1 MGYES
6 ILFLVTSIVEW
17 IFGFFSK
24 HKMKMNTS
32 LIPYQNLLI
41 GVIVAI
47 IEWIITKD
55 FKEAVMLSGL
65 FAGGV
70 YDLVH
75 NVSEMPWYKKL
86 GNKAKG

>member
-1 MGYES
+1 MMNYEN
-6 ILFLVTSIVEW
+6 ILFLVTVVVQW
-17 IFGFFSK
+17 IFGLISK
-24 HKMKMNTS
+24 HKMKMNTN
-32 LIPYQNLLI
+32 LIPYQNLVI
-41 GVIVAI
+41 GLVVAI

-75 NVSEMPWYKKL
+75 NISNMEWYKKL
-86 GNKAKG
+86 RNTNN